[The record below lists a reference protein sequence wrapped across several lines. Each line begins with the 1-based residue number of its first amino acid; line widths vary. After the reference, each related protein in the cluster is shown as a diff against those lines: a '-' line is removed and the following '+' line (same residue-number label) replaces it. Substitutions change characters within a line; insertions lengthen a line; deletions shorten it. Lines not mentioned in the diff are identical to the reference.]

1 MTEPLIR
8 ITDSAQEYLRDL
20 LSRQDQGDIGVRI
33 FVERP
38 GTPHAECCMAYCP
51 EGEQEEGDEREG
63 KTEVV
68 QVGDAPRGI
77 GEDRNQ
83 KDERHRPLDRE
94 LRAHEQIVDL

>member
-38 GTPHAECCMAYCP
+38 GTPHAAVSYTHLTLP
-51 EGEQEEGDEREG
+51 
-63 KTEVV
+63 TIYSV
-68 QVGDAPRGI
+68 
-77 GEDRNQ
+77 
-83 KDERHRPLDRE
+83 
-94 LRAHEQIVDL
+94 